1 MNSNENFHIIE
12 SLGLTLVSHTKIL
25 NQQSIEAIISGLVQN
40 PFFRDKFLVLIDIR
54 DADIKMTSNEI
65 VISSQLVYEGLKET
79 GIKKFAILASAAQM
93 NKAVEFVHA
102 YRESS
107 KYQVFSSL
115 NATLYWLGI
124 TIERKSQI
132 QVKLDYL
139 STY

>member
-12 SLGLTLVSHTKIL
+12 SLGLTLVSHNKIL
-25 NQQSIEAIISGLVQN
+25 NQQSIETIISGLVQN

-65 VISSQLVYEGLKET
+65 AISSQMVYEGLKET

-93 NKAVEFVHA
+93 NKAVKFVHA

-107 KYQVFSSL
+107 KYQVFLSL
-115 NATLYWLGI
+115 DATLYWLGI